1 MSRWRK
7 MYYLD
12 ANVFIFPQIYDMKI
26 DCATRGKEYL
36 AALAEK
42 EISQFMN
49 RLHVR
54 GEPYGI
60 DV

>member
-1 MSRWRK
+1 